1 MIAIDVASKFSWRY
15 TVQKV
20 QKVTLKVGCKR
31 VDSHRDFR
39 PGPKTAFTL
48 VELLVVISIIGLLV
62 SLLLPAVQA
71 AREAARMT
79 QCKNNLKQIALA
91 TDLFHSAQNF
101 YPPAR
106 YQPRPGDD
114 KAYDC
119 GGEETT
125 WLVRI
130 MPYLEASNLEQ
141 RWDYSVAY
149 GDHDDFTRATTLP
162 VYCCPA
168 RRTVGDAVGMG
179 AIVSGATIWIT
190 LPCGCRVPLVGGG
203 DLTLSGAVGD
213 YGGNHGDISPGSSG
227 LPTDFNYGGNG
238 TGIII
243 SVRAKCR
250 DGIPRSPQDR
260 IKMASVTDGLSNTI
274 LSGEMHVPVGRLG
287 VSPFDAFI
295 FNGDHV
301 FNTGRL
307 GGPTMPI
314 CKNLKG
320 EGDDLVRWGSWHVGR
335 CNFAFADGSVRTL
348 SVHIDTET
356 LGHMS
361 HRADGQTVQ
370 ESE

>member
-1 MIAIDVASKFSWRY
+1 
-15 TVQKV
+15 VQNI
-20 QKVTLKVGCKR
+20 QNEGFELGRERCNSSRQPYAGLKYG
-31 VDSHRDFR
+31 
-39 PGPKTAFTL
+39 FTL

-79 QCKNNLKQIALA
+79 QCKNNLKQISLA
-91 TDLFHSAQNF
+91 TDLFHSAQNY

-114 KAYDC
+114 AAYAC

-130 MPYLEASNLEQ
+130 MPYLEATNLEQ

-149 GDHDDFTRATTLP
+149 SDHDDFTRATTLP

-168 RRTVGDAVGMG
+168 RRTAGDAVGVG
-179 AIVSGATIWIT
+179 TIVSGATVWIT
-190 LPCGCRVPLVGGG
+190 LPCGCKVPLVGGG
-203 DLTLSGAVGD
+203 DLSLSGAVGD

-250 DGIPRSPQDR
+250 DGVPRNPQDR
-260 IKMASVTDGLSNTI
+260 IRMASVTDGLSNTI
-274 LSGEMHVPVGRLG
+274 LSGEMHVPIGRLG
-287 VSPFDAFI
+287 TSPFDAFI

-301 FNTGRL
+301 FNTGRI

-320 EGDDLVRWGSWHVGR
+320 EGDDLVRWGSWHHGR
-335 CNFAFADGSVRTL
+335 CNFSFADGSVRTL

-361 HRADGQTVQ
+361 HRADGNTVQ
-370 ESE
+370 EAE